1 MDPKKK
7 ALTAVVAGTVLGIG
21 GLAVIA
27 MPASAGDAPVLP
39 AISAENLVQ
48 SVATAKTPALS
59 GKVAVTNNLGLPS
72 LNFVPGAAGVLNVNS
87 ADVYNDGNGRS
98 KLALHQGDSQETI
111 TRDGTTVWQYD
122 SKDNSV
128 TKVTVP
134 ADAQHG
140 PLSGTDRLSDP
151 TTAATEIL
159 AKMKETSLVTV
170 DGTAR
175 VADRPAYEL
184 VLTPKPTERT
194 LLREV
199 RVAVDSET
207 RLPLQLEVLTN
218 GTSDPALKL
227 GFTQVTFAPQPA
239 SEFQFTPPKGAKVTE
254 TQPKLDNA
262 QKDQIDKAQQDV
274 KVVGDGWDTVVSGKV
289 PADFLSGKAPANAP
303 AGKSPFGGKGPFGDK
318 ASGKGGSLDPMALLS
333 RIGKPVSGTWGSGYE
348 ITTKVATA
356 VITADGRF
364 AAGAVPDQVL
374 FEALA
379 AK

>member
-27 MPASAGDAPVLP
+27 MPASAGAAPVLP

-72 LNFVPGAAGVLNVNS
+72 LNFVPGAASALSLDS

-98 KLALHQGDSQETI
+98 KVALHQGDSQQTI
-111 TRDGTTVWQYD
+111 TRDGTTVWQYN

-128 TKVTVP
+128 NKMTVP
-134 ADAQHG
+134 ADGQHKT
-140 PLSGTDRLSDP
+140 PDGTDRMADP
-151 TTAATEIL
+151 TTAATDL
-159 AKMKETSLVTV
+159 LSTMRETSTVTV

-218 GTSDPALKL
+218 GSSDPALKL
-227 GFTQVTFAPQPA
+227 GFTQIQFTPQSA

-254 TQPKLDNA
+254 SQPKADNA
-262 QKDQIDKAQQDV
+262 QKGQIDKAQQDV
-274 KVVGDGWDTVVSGKV
+274 KVVGDGWDTVLSGKI
-289 PADFLSGKAPANAP
+289 PADMLSGKAAPSDKAP
-303 AGKSPFGGKGPFGDK
+303 AFAQGK
-318 ASGKGGSLDPMALLS
+318 ALDPKALLS
-333 RIGKPVSGTWGSGYE
+333 RVGKPVSGTWGSGYV
-348 ITTKVATA
+348 ITTKVVTA
-356 VITADGRF
+356 IVTDDGRF
-364 AAGAVPDQVL
+364 AAGAVPQQVL